1 MITELIDK
9 VDSLIGLME
18 SETEGLK
25 NGIAREDGAQIA
37 EAKARLTAS
46 LEKEM
51 MRFDHHAAE
60 WAASTDEEAKEVLVE
75 KIRKLEETA
84 RNNAAAIT
92 RSLRMS
98 GEIIEAISAEVKRIS
113 GNRSVSYR
121 PTGTLSDNSRSAPIS
136 INTAL

>member
-1 MITELIDK
+1 MITELVDK
-9 VDSLIGLME
+9 VDSLIGLMAA
-18 SETEGLK
+18 ETDGLK
-25 NGIAREDGAQIA
+25 TGIAREDCAQIA

-51 MRFDHHAAE
+51 MYFDRHAGD
-60 WAASTDEEAKEVLVE
+60 WAASADDEAKSLLLD
-75 KIRKLEETA
+75 KIRKLEDTA
-84 RNNAAAIT
+84 RENAAAIT

-121 PTGTLSDNSRSAPIS
+121 PSGTLNDSSRSAPIS